1 MSIRGR
7 VNPINNI
14 IAQRNVGPQ
23 DKITRKYAA
32 KTRQF
37 IKGPT
42 KKGCC
47 YCGPTTKV
55 GPEGW
60 ILYFIILNT
69 KTN

>member
-37 IKGPT
+37 IKGAT
-42 KKGCC
+42 KKVVAIVVRPLRSARSDG
-47 YCGPTTKV
+47 
-55 GPEGW
+55 
-60 ILYFIILNT
+60 YFTLLF
-69 KTN
+69 